1 MIKQIKMLTEI
12 WRKTK
17 KYGKNSENEIVSSM
31 SKEDKIIYKLVVLL
45 DHQYS

>member
-12 WRKTK
+12 WRKPK
-17 KYGKNSENEIVSSM
+17 KYGQNSENEIVSSM
-31 SKEDKIIYKLVVLL
+31 SKQDIYELFVLL